1 MPSNMSI
8 TAQKLYVHDV
18 IHDEATIV
26 INIAVRK
33 MEFLAKV

>member
-1 MPSNMSI
+1 MNSNMSI
-8 TAQKLYVHDV
+8 TAHKYVHDV